1 VKNRTEI
8 EDIKNIMI
16 YNSKGKGVRMSE
28 VGDVTEGFAPPS
40 IDHLDRERVVK
51 VTGFVYKR
59 ALGDIASD
67 VKAEMKKVTLPP
79 LIDVQVSG
87 SVQEQQES
95 FADMFTLLLLVV
107 LLVYIVMA
115 AQFESFRD
123 PFIIMFSLP
132 FAFTGVFLALWL
144 TGTSLSLIA
153 LIGAVMLV
161 GIVVKNGIVLIDYI
175 NLNKERGA
183 TVRKS
188 VISGGKS
195 RLRPVLMTT
204 LTTILGMIPMAMGMG
219 EGSEI
224 WQPMGISIIGG
235 LTISTLLTLIVIPT
249 IYTSFHVGDIK
260 RRRRA
265 HSKQYAQITK

>member
-1 VKNRTEI
+1 
-8 EDIKNIMI
+8 
-16 YNSKGKGVRMSE
+16 
-28 VGDVTEGFAPPS
+28 
-40 IDHLDRERVVK
+40 
-51 VTGFVYKR
+51 
-59 ALGDIASD
+59 
-67 VKAEMKKVTLPP
+67 
-79 LIDVQVSG
+79 
-87 SVQEQQES
+87 
-95 FADMFTLLLLVV
+95 MFTLLLLVV
-107 LLVYIVMA
+107 MLVYIVMA

-132 FAFTGVFLALWL
+132 FAFSGVFLALWL

-183 TVRKS
+183 TVRRS

-204 LTTILGMIPMAMGMG
+204 LTTVLGMVPMAMGIG
-219 EGSEI
+219 EGSET

-235 LTISTLLTLIVIPT
+235 LSVSTILTLIIIPT
-249 IYTSFHVGDIK
+249 IYTSFHAGDIK
-260 RRRRA
+260 RKRRA
-265 HSKQYAQITK
+265 HAKQYLKTIK